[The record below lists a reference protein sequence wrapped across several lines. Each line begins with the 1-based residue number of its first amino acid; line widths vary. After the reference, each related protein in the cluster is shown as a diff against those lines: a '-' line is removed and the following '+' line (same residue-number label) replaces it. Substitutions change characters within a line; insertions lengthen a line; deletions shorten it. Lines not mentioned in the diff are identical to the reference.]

1 VYSLNNDSSAVQA
14 LGSGSSLTDILSVT
28 TADGSHQNITVTIN
42 GTNDSPVIS
51 GASTGSLSEEAV
63 NISGQLN
70 ISDADTG
77 QSSFEAETLTGSYG
91 SLSIGTDGSWVYSLN
106 NDSSAVQSLG
116 SGSSLTDIISVTT
129 ADGSHQNITV
139 TINGTNDS
147 PVISGASTGSLSEEA
162 VNISGQ
168 LNISD
173 ADTGQSSFEAETL
186 TGSYGSL
193 IIGTDGSWVYSLN
206 NDSTAVQAL
215 GSGSSLTDII
225 SVTTADGSH
234 QNITVTINGTN
245 DSPVISGAS
254 TGSLSE
260 EAVNISGQLNISD
273 ADTGQSSF
281 EAETLTG
288 SYGSLNMGTDGSWVY
303 SLNNDSSAVQSL
315 GSGSSLTDIISVTTA
330 DGSHQNITVTING
343 TNDSPVISG
352 ASTGS
357 LSEEAVNISGQLNI
371 SDADTGQ
378 SSFEAETL
386 TGSYGS
392 LSIGTDGSWVYSL
405 NNDSSAVQSLGSG
418 SSLTDIISVT
428 TADGSHQ
435 NITVT
440 INGTNDAP
448 TCSFDTV
455 TTTENASVTI
465 DALANI
471 QDVDSPL
478 STLSITFAS
487 ILGPESGSVSVVDN
501 QLVFDPGSDFDDL
514 GPNQTES
521 VLINYM
527 VSDGENSSVSSVMV
541 TVTGQNDAPIVVNDA
556 ASVME
561 DRVLT
566 FDVLANDLDVDQGD
580 HLTLT
585 HAEIN
590 GGLHQGAVSIVDNQ
604 IVYDPQGN
612 FDALND
618 GQTQSI
624 TISYSLQDDSGVTAS
639 GTLVITVNGEN
650 NGITV
655 NASNGDNTVM
665 GGNYDDTLYGNG
677 GVDHISGLG
686 GDDYISGG
694 TGGDYLYG
702 GEGNDYIDGGIG
714 SDYIEGG
721 AGADTIM
728 GGTYTDTALYTNS
741 SQGVQ
746 VSLTTGLGHGG
757 DAEGDTLSSIEN
769 LTGSSHDDIF
779 WGNTSNNV
787 IRGAE
792 GNDLYHYSAGQGA
805 DTFSG
810 GAGSDTIQLD
820 GVTGSPGAGAWNLS
834 VGSGV
839 TYTIDAVHHTLDFSS
854 SASGSLS
861 LVGGGSVSFDG
872 IEKISWG

>member
-1 VYSLNNDSSAVQA
+1 MNIYQLQNPVLWGKEYSLQA
-14 LGSGSSLTDILSVT
+14 L
-28 TADGSHQNITVTIN
+28 SHLRP
-42 GTNDSPVIS
+42 G
-51 GASTGSLSEEAV
+51 STGSSNMHYGA
-63 NISGQLN
+63 IP
-70 ISDADTG
+70 AD
-77 QSSFEAETLTGSYG
+77 QIF
-91 SLSIGTDGSWVYSLN
+91 SL
-106 NDSSAVQSLG
+106 DSSNFFDGQTLGPSTMNFVSAPSADFIFHSESAENPNFQTGLQTLFNSPAFKVSFGETNTHEPFPMDFHGFFDQSRSALDQNMLQ
-116 SGSSLTDIISVTT
+116 SFQAPIEFSTLSSDVISV
-129 ADGSHQNITV
+129 N
-139 TINGTNDS
+139 
-147 PVISGASTGSLSEEA
+147 
-162 VNISGQ
+162 
-168 LNISD
+168 
-173 ADTGQSSFEAETL
+173 SS
-186 TGSYGSL
+186 
-193 IIGTDGSWVYSLN
+193 
-206 NDSTAVQAL
+206 DSTVEQTTSIVNL
-215 GSGSSLTDII
+215 I
-225 SVTTADGSH
+225 SPA
-234 QNITVTINGTN
+234 
-245 DSPVISGAS
+245 P
-254 TGSLSE
+254 SE
-260 EAVNISGQLNISD
+260 N
-273 ADTGQSSF
+273 
-281 EAETLTG
+281 
-288 SYGSLNMGTDGSWVY
+288 
-303 SLNNDSSAVQSL
+303 
-315 GSGSSLTDIISVTTA
+315 SV
-330 DGSHQNITVTING
+330 
-343 TNDSPVISG
+343 PVISG